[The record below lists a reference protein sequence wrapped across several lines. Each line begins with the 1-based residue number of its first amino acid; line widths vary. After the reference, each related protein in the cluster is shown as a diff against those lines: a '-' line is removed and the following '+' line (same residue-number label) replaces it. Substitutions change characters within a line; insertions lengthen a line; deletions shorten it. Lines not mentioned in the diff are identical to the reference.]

1 MEVCTTE
8 KQMER
13 RTTCLQANVEFL
25 QQALIKLDRETRD
38 QIAIANR
45 NLSDARAEIAALK
58 LTIEKLNREITQM
71 KAKTEPSS
79 KKF

>member
-71 KAKTEPSS
+71 KAKPEPSS
-79 KKF
+79 KKL